1 MAPGTLYATH
11 VNLASTMRQSIMKTA
26 SSVHSA
32 TNEVGV
38 NSSRIAHLL
47 KILSASAGQAPSL
60 DKTAATSLELTVFPA
75 LLATFLQATTRPASP
90 GPIVPYLGSRP
101 GTQPVPAWTQS
112 VRTEASQPHHSG
124 RPRALHQGQ
133 PLSSPPQSGPGL
145 LSCPLHPPWWLL
157 GALHLLVSWA

>member
-1 MAPGTLYATH
+1 
-11 VNLASTMRQSIMKTA
+11 MKTETKIDMWLGGGGLGRDKDDP
-26 SSVHSA
+26 VQ
-32 TNEVGV
+32 
-38 NSSRIAHLL
+38 LL
-47 KILSASAGQAPSL
+47 PLSLANRHPHP
-60 DKTAATSLELTVFPA
+60 TV
-75 LLATFLQATTRPASP
+75 
-90 GPIVPYLGSRP
+90 VPYLGSRP

-157 GALHLLVSWA
+157 GVRDAGPIDGGGKVRVSEFTQLPYS

>member
-11 VNLASTMRQSIMKTA
+11 VNLASTMRHSITKTA

-47 KILSASAGQAPSL
+47 RIPSANADQAPNPG
-60 DKTAATSLELTVFPA
+60 KTAATSLELTVFPA
-75 LLATFLQATTRPASP
+75 LLATFLQATTRSASP

-112 VRTEASQPHHSG
+112 VRTEASQPPCSG
-124 RPRALHQGQ
+124 RPRALHSGR

-145 LSCPLHPPWWLL
+145 LSCLLHPPWWLL
-157 GALHLLVSWA
+157 GALHFPVS